1 MQWDEWQHIKIN
13 ICIISWLKTVSTI
26 IIYCLV
32 QVKVKKTNIKYAK
45 TVNGI
50 IKWQN
55 IRPFKWGNK
64 FNRIQYDS
72 HLLYDSRKL
81 RRRTNITE
89 IEAGTGDNQNHQIH
103 TAYTSENTVKEYKTI
118 YIYNQLFIKMPTKA
132 FYILLENY
140 G

>member
-26 IIYCLV
+26 IIIILSGTSKSKNTKHRCYT
-32 QVKVKKTNIKYAK
+32 KITTIKYTK

-55 IRPFKWGNK
+55 IRQFNWGNK

-72 HLLYDSRKL
+72 HLLYDARKL
-81 RRRTNITE
+81 RRRKNITE
-89 IEAGTGDNQNHQIH
+89 IESGTGDNQNHQIH
-103 TAYTSENTVKEYKTI
+103 TAYTSENTVKEYKNNI
-118 YIYNQLFIKMPTKA
+118 HI
-132 FYILLENY
+132 
-140 G
+140 

>member
-1 MQWDEWQHIKIN
+1 M
-13 ICIISWLKTVSTI
+13 KTVSTI

-55 IRPFKWGNK
+55 IWQFKWWNK

-72 HLLYDSRKL
+72 HLLYDAWKL
-81 RRRTNITE
+81 RRRKNITE
-89 IEAGTGDNQNHQIH
+89 IESGTGDNQNHQIH
-103 TAYTSENTVKEYKTI
+103 TANTSENTVKEYKNNI
-118 YIYNQLFIKMPTKA
+118 HI
-132 FYILLENY
+132 
-140 G
+140 